1 MARSKY
7 QVLILPYCINKDGEI
22 EYCVFKR
29 SDIHVWQFISGGGED
44 FDSSI
49 LETARRECYEEAKIP
64 EISMYI
70 ELETTS
76 SISTECFK
84 TSREIWGNEC
94 LVIPEY
100 TFAVKLENKELQI
113 SEEHKEYRWVTYEEA
128 IELLRYD
135 SNKVALWELDNK
147 IRMGII

>member
-1 MARSKY
+1 MARAKY
-7 QVLILPYCINKDGEI
+7 QVLILPYYINGDKI

-49 LETARRECYEEAKIP
+49 LETARRECYEEAGLSK
-64 EISMYI
+64 ELLYVG
-70 ELETTS
+70 LETKS

-84 TSREIWGNEC
+84 TSREMWGQEC

-113 SEEHKEYRWVTYEEA
+113 SEEHTEYRWVTYEEA

-147 IRMGII
+147 IKMGLL